1 MTARRRAAIL
11 AAREFRALRDNRLV
25 DVRGLVA
32 RVEAAFRKA
41 LGVEAL
47 PDDAIVVATLDRG
60 EQTAFERAGLAV
72 IRACVALREAP
83 AGDADLWLDRIGL
96 ALAEAEP
103 MAVAGV
109 ALHERQRKHGQ
120 ESGAARDPREKH
132 PGLTMLI
139 RKALLRGEK
148 PRSYVADW
156 CDEYGLSRSA
166 VYALIRRIENE

>member
-11 AAREFRALRDNRLV
+11 TAREFRALRDDRLV

-41 LGVEAL
+41 LDVEAL

-83 AGDADLWLDRIGL
+83 AGDTDLWLDRIGL
-96 ALAEAEP
+96 ALAEVEP

-132 PGLTMLI
+132 PGLTTLI
-139 RKALLRGEK
+139 RNALKRGED
-148 PRSYVADW
+148 PRAYVAEW
-156 CDEYGLSRSA
+156 RDEYDIGRSTL
-166 VYALIRRIENE
+166 YDLIQRIERE